1 MVGKGK
7 GRTFFDTRLVLQLI
21 AVRTLTHQVP
31 GREDAAG
38 HTLWTPAAPSVVGL
52 GQTQQAAR
60 PGRTGGAS
68 WKGDRWRWPG

>member
-7 GRTFFDTRLVLQLI
+7 RRTFFDTRAVLQLI

-31 GREDAAG
+31 GREGAAG
-38 HTLWTPAAPSVVGL
+38 HTVWTPAASSVVGL

-60 PGRTGGAS
+60 PGCTGGAS
-68 WKGDRWRWPG
+68 WKGDGWWWSG